1 MKIAIIGYG
10 KMGQII
16 HEMALQKNWEV
27 VFTANSKTTDWS
39 NLKKAEVAIEF
50 SSPRSGFE
58 NVVRCLELGVPV
70 ISGTTGWDN
79 QLPEAIKLCKK
90 LNGCFLHATN
100 FSIGVNV
107 LFQINKYVS
116 GVMQHLQEYDCDIT
130 EIHHTQKRDAPS
142 GTALT
147 LAMTIMEKNKKY
159 QKWALGPN
167 QPQGVLAINSQR
179 IDPAPGTHVVN
190 WKSEIDQIT
199 ISHEAFSRRG
209 FATGAMMAAAWIVDK
224 KGHFSMADM
233 LKL

>member
-16 HEMALQKNWEV
+16 HEMALEKNWEI
-27 VFTANSKTTDWS
+27 VFVANSKTTEWS
-39 NLKKAEVAIEF
+39 DLKKANVAIEF
-50 SSPRSGFE
+50 SSPRSGFD

-79 QLPEAIKLCKK
+79 LLPEAIKKCKN
-90 LNGCFLHATN
+90 LNGSFLHATN

-107 LFQINKYVS
+107 LFQINKYVA

-159 QKWALGPN
+159 QKWALGN
-167 QPQGVLAINSQR
+167 SHQPGTLPIHAQR

-209 FATGAMMAAAWIVDK
+209 FATGAIMAAAWIADK
-224 KGHFSMADM
+224 KGHFTMADM